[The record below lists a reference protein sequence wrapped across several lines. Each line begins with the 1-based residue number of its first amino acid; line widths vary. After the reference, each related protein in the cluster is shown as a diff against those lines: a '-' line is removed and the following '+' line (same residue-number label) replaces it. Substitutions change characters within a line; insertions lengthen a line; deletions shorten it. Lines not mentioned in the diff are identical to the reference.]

1 MRITIS
7 GNPETQTII
16 VIATEAGTVK
26 YAEEHDANETL
37 KDVIDTVRKFVGERA
52 IAWKETHGTG
62 EA

>member
-26 YAEEHDANETL
+26 YAEEHAASETL
-37 KDVIDTVRKFVGERA
+37 RDVIDTVRKFVGEKSIQWA
-52 IAWKETHGTG
+52 NIQEKG
-62 EA
+62 E